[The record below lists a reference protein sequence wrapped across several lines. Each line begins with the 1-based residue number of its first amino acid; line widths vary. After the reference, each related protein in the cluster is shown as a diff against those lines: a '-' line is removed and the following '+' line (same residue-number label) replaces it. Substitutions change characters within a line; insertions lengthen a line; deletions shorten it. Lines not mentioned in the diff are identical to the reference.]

1 MYKESERYDFVIKN
15 NVLDTIGNTPV
26 VRFSRYK
33 KAVGLEKGELLCKL
47 ECFNPGGSAKDR
59 VALCMIKDAQKKGM
73 LKPNSTIIEPTS
85 GNTGIGLASVAAQL
99 SYKVILTMPDTMS
112 VERRKLLSA
121 YGAQIVLTDGAL
133 GMDGA
138 VQKAKELKESIPDS
152 VILSQFDNMANPL
165 AHYETTGPELFEQVG
180 GDVDAFVATVGTGG
194 TLSGVGKYLKEQS
207 DSIKVIAVEP
217 YSSPLLSQGESGP
230 HKIQGIGANFVPAI
244 LDREIYDE
252 IITVT
257 NEEAFETT
265 RLIAHSEGILVGISS
280 GAALCA
286 ATKYLRKCDS
296 EIKVA
301 VVLTD
306 TGERYLSSGVFD

>member
-1 MYKESERYDFVIKN
+1 MFDI
-15 NVLDTIGNTPV
+15 D
-26 VRFSRYK
+26 
-33 KAVGLEKGELLCKL
+33 
-47 ECFNPGGSAKDR
+47 
-59 VALCMIKDAQKKGM
+59 
-73 LKPNSTIIEPTS
+73 
-85 GNTGIGLASVAAQL
+85 
-99 SYKVILTMPDTMS
+99 
-112 VERRKLLSA
+112 
-121 YGAQIVLTDGAL
+121 
-133 GMDGA
+133 
-138 VQKAKELKESIPDS
+138 SIPDS